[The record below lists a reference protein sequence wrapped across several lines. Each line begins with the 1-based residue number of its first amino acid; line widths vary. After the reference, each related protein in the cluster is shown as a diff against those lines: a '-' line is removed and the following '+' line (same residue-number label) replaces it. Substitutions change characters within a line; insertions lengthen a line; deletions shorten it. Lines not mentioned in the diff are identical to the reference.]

1 MRPNSSWA
9 CLWVW
14 FAAITG
20 AFELSTAQTQ
30 ASDANLKLEA
40 QLIWGTNEGLSP
52 DPKHKPVDAEIRK
65 KLQEL
70 PLKWTNY
77 FVVNRQAFEVAQKIP
92 AKVALSEKCEIQVRN
107 LGNSVIKVS
116 LFGKREHVV
125 EGTQALPKGETLV
138 LGGNAPNATT
148 WLVILKRTD

>member
-1 MRPNSSWA
+1 MRPKLTWS
-9 CLWVW
+9 CLLVW
-14 FAAITG
+14 CSALAGWLALDPPRVAA
-20 AFELSTAQTQ
+20 AE
-30 ASDANLKLEA
+30 ANLKLEA
-40 QLIWGTNEGLSP
+40 QLIWGTNEGHSS
-52 DPKHKPVDAEIRK
+52 DARHKPVDPEIRK

-77 FVVNRQAFEVAQKIP
+77 FVINRQAFDVPGKGP
-92 AKVALSEKCEIQVRN
+92 TKVSMSEKCEIEVRN
-107 LGNSVIKVS
+107 LGNSTVKVS

-148 WLVILKRTD
+148 WLVVLKRID